1 MKNLV
6 PLGTGFFSSSI
17 FAYIDDVNLIILWAS
32 LALLWLICICM
43 TKKGRA
49 VIRIL
54 WKSIKV
60 KLVIIAWVL
69 GIAAI
74 ATAYATHP
82 EEAPRPTIN
91 EKAEYQKYTTSA
103 IQKLCDLGE
112 LIIDMNCN
120 LDSAAPELAYILP
133 TVINNYN
140 LIVTRPTTPI
150 LESIKGT
157 LQIKM
162 IGYKKFTS
170 RGIRLIKA
178 LQRDLG
184 PRYESVIESDGT
196 DHTLKITYTGKP
208 WDNEHLCNLPV
219 LEACLRERTDPA
231 VLMSIIHHTS
241 GFQMNYQGKKNMS
254 GLLALDTGKGLEQIS
269 IGAHRLKIALATS
282 PSLADAVAQFYPEA
296 EHRNRF
302 ENWRK
307 DPQKHYWVGQVLTD
321 IQYYRSNGMT
331 LKPRKRME

>member
-1 MKNLV
+1 MNLV
-6 PLGTGFFSSSI
+6 F
-17 FAYIDDVNLIILWAS
+17 LWAGI
-32 LALLWLICICM
+32 ALLWLICICM

-49 VIRIL
+49 VIRIFCR
-54 WKSIKV
+54 SIKV
-60 KLVIIAWVL
+60 KLIIIAWVL

-82 EEAPRPTIN
+82 EEEPRPTID
-91 EKAEYQKYTTSA
+91 EQLEYQKYTTSA
-103 IQKLCDLGE
+103 IQKLCDQGE

-120 LDSAAPELAYILP
+120 LDSAAAELAYILP

-140 LIVTRPTTPI
+140 LVVTRPTTPI
-150 LESIKGT
+150 LEKIKDT

-162 IGYKKFTS
+162 IGYKKFKN

-184 PRYESVIESDGT
+184 IRYELSIMSDST
-196 DHTLKITYTGKP
+196 DHTLIITYNSKP
-208 WDNEHLCNLPV
+208 WDSEHLCNLPV

-241 GFQMNYQGKKNMS
+241 GFQMNYQGKNNTS
-254 GLLALDTGKGLEQIS
+254 GLLALDTGKGLEQIG
-269 IGAHRLKIALATS
+269 IGAHRLKTALATS
-282 PSLADAVAQFYPEA
+282 PTLADAIAQFYPDA

-331 LKPRKRME
+331 LKPRKRERAE

>member
-1 MKNLV
+1 
-6 PLGTGFFSSSI
+6 
-17 FAYIDDVNLIILWAS
+17 VNLLFLWIALAII
-32 LALLWLICICM
+32 WLICICM

-54 WKSIKV
+54 WKSLKV
-60 KLVIIAWVL
+60 KLIIIAWIL

-74 ATAYATHP
+74 TMAYATHP
-82 EEAPRPTIN
+82 EEAPRPTID
-91 EKAEYQKYTTSA
+91 EHREYQKYTTSA
-103 IQKLCDLGE
+103 IQKLCDQGE
-112 LIIDMNCN
+112 LIIDMNCD

-133 TVINNYN
+133 TILSNYN

-150 LESIKGT
+150 LESIKDT

-162 IGYKKFTS
+162 IGYKKFKN

-184 PRYESVIESDGT
+184 LRYESVIESDET
-196 DHTLKITYTGKP
+196 DHTLKVTYNGKP

-231 VLMSIIHHTS
+231 ILMSIIHHTS
-241 GFQMNYQGKKNMS
+241 GFQMNYQGKNNTS
-254 GLLALDTGKGLEQIS
+254 GLLALDTGKGLEQVN
-269 IGAHRLKIALATS
+269 IGAARLKRALVLS
-282 PSLADAVAQFYPEA
+282 PTLADAVAQFYPDA
-296 EHRNRF
+296 EHRNKF

-331 LKPRKRME
+331 LAKRQRAE

>member
-1 MKNLV
+1 MNL
-6 PLGTGFFSSSI
+6 FFLWI
-17 FAYIDDVNLIILWAS
+17 GIAILWP
-32 LALLWLICICM
+32 ICICM
-43 TKKGRA
+43 TQKGRA

-60 KLVIIAWVL
+60 KLILIAWIL

-82 EEAPRPTIN
+82 EEEPRPTID
-91 EKAEYQKYTTSA
+91 EQQEYQKYTTSA

-140 LIVTRPTTPI
+140 FIVTRPTTPI
-150 LESIKGT
+150 LEAIKDT

-184 PRYESVIESDGT
+184 IRYESVIISDST
-196 DHTLKITYTGKP
+196 THTLKITYLGKP

-231 VLMSIIHHTS
+231 ILMSIIHHTS
-241 GFQMNYQGKKNMS
+241 GFQMNYYGKNNAS
-254 GLLALDTGKGLEQIS
+254 GLLALDTGKGLEQID
-269 IGAHRLKIALATS
+269 IGAHRLKTALATS
-282 PSLADAVAQFYPEA
+282 PTLADAVAQFYPNA
-296 EHRNRF
+296 EHRNKF
-302 ENWRK
+302 EN
-307 DPQKHYWVGQVLTD
+307 
-321 IQYYRSNGMT
+321 
-331 LKPRKRME
+331 

>member
-1 MKNLV
+1 MNL
-6 PLGTGFFSSSI
+6 LFLWI
-17 FAYIDDVNLIILWAS
+17 ALAII
-32 LALLWLICICM
+32 WLICICM

-54 WKSIKV
+54 WKSLKV
-60 KLVIIAWVL
+60 KLIIIAWIL

-74 ATAYATHP
+74 TMAYATHP
-82 EEAPRPTIN
+82 EEAPRPTID
-91 EKAEYQKYTTSA
+91 EHREYQKYTTSA
-103 IQKLCDLGE
+103 IQKLCDQGE
-112 LIIDMNCN
+112 LIIDMNCD

-133 TVINNYN
+133 TILSNYN

-150 LESIKGT
+150 LESIKDT

-162 IGYKKFTS
+162 IGYKKFKN

-184 PRYESVIESDGT
+184 LRYESVIESDET
-196 DHTLKITYTGKP
+196 DHTLKVTYNGKP

-231 VLMSIIHHTS
+231 ILMSIIHHTS
-241 GFQMNYQGKKNMS
+241 GFQMNYQGKNNTS
-254 GLLALDTGKGLEQIS
+254 GLLALDTGKGLEQVN
-269 IGAHRLKIALATS
+269 IGAARLKRALVLS
-282 PSLADAVAQFYPEA
+282 PTLADAVAQFYPDA
-296 EHRNRF
+296 EHRNKF

-331 LKPRKRME
+331 LAKRQRAE

>member
-1 MKNLV
+1 M
-6 PLGTGFFSSSI
+6 
-17 FAYIDDVNLIILWAS
+17 NLILLWAA
-32 LALLWLICICM
+32 LAIIWFICICM

-49 VIRIL
+49 VIRIF
-54 WKSIKV
+54 WRSFKV
-60 KLVIIAWVL
+60 KMILAAWILVT
-69 GIAAI
+69 AAI
-74 ATAYATHP
+74 AIAYATHP
-82 EEAPRPTIN
+82 AEEKPAPID
-91 EKAEYQKYTTSA
+91 EQVEYQKYTTSA
-103 IQKLCDLGE
+103 IQKLCDQGE

-133 TVINNYN
+133 TFLSNYS

-162 IGYKKFTS
+162 IGYKQFKN

-184 PRYESVIESDGT
+184 PRYESVIESNDT
-196 DHTLKITYTGKP
+196 DHILKITYLGKP
-208 WDNEHLCNLPV
+208 WDNEHRCNLPV

-231 VLMSIIHHTS
+231 VLMSIIRHTS
-241 GFQMNYQGKKNMS
+241 DFQMNYQGKNNTS
-254 GLLALDTGKGLEQIS
+254 GLLALDSGKGLEQIA
-269 IGAHRLKIALATS
+269 IGAHRLKTVLTTS
-282 PSLADAVAQFYPEA
+282 PTLADAVAQFYPDA
-296 EHRNRF
+296 EHRNKF

-331 LKPRKRME
+331 LAPRKRAE

>member
-1 MKNLV
+1 
-6 PLGTGFFSSSI
+6 
-17 FAYIDDVNLIILWAS
+17 
-32 LALLWLICICM
+32 M

-49 VIRIL
+49 IIRIL
-54 WKSIKV
+54 WRSVKV
-60 KLVIIAWVL
+60 KLILIAWVL

-82 EEAPRPTIN
+82 EENPRETID
-91 EKAEYQKYTTSA
+91 EKQEYQKYTTSA
-103 IQKLCDLGE
+103 IQKLCDQGE
-112 LIIDMNCN
+112 LMIDMKCD
-120 LDSAAPELAYILP
+120 LDSAAPELAYIIP
-133 TVINNYN
+133 TIINNYN

-150 LESIKGT
+150 LESIKDT

-162 IGYKKFTS
+162 IGYKKFKN

-178 LQRDLG
+178 LQSDLG
-184 PRYESVIESDGT
+184 PRYESMIESNET

-241 GFQMNYQGKKNMS
+241 GFQMNYQGKNNTS
-254 GLLALDTGKGLEQIS
+254 GLLALDSGVGLEQINT
-269 IGAHRLKIALATS
+269 GARRLKKALATS
-282 PSLADAVAQFYPEA
+282 PTLADAIAQFYPET

-331 LKPRKRME
+331 LAPRRRAD

>member
-1 MKNLV
+1 
-6 PLGTGFFSSSI
+6 
-17 FAYIDDVNLIILWAS
+17 
-32 LALLWLICICM
+32 M
-43 TKKGRA
+43 TKKCCA

-54 WKSIKV
+54 WRSIKV
-60 KLVIIAWVL
+60 KLTIIVCAL

-74 ATAYATHP
+74 TTAYATHP
-82 EEAPRPTIN
+82 EEAPCPTID
-91 EKAEYQKYTTSA
+91 EQHEYQKYATSA
-103 IQKLCDLGE
+103 IQKLCDQGE
-112 LIIDMNCN
+112 LIIDMNCD
-120 LDSAAPELAYILP
+120 LDSAAPELAYIIP
-133 TVINNYN
+133 TIINNYN

-150 LESIKGT
+150 LESIKDT

-162 IGYKKFTS
+162 IGYKKFKN

-178 LQRDLG
+178 LQSDLG
-184 PRYESVIESDGT
+184 PRYESMIESNET

-241 GFQMNYQGKKNMS
+241 GFQMNYQGKNNTS
-254 GLLALDTGKGLEQIS
+254 GLLALDTGVGLEQID
-269 IGAHRLKIALATS
+269 IGAHRLKTALTTS
-282 PSLADAVAQFYPEA
+282 PTLADAIAQFYPET

-331 LKPRKRME
+331 LIPRRRAE

>member
-1 MKNLV
+1 
-6 PLGTGFFSSSI
+6 
-17 FAYIDDVNLIILWAS
+17 
-32 LALLWLICICM
+32 M

-54 WKSIKV
+54 WRSAKV
-60 KLVIIAWVL
+60 KFII
-69 GIAAI
+69 ITIFAAI
-74 ATAYATHP
+74 TAITIAYATHP
-82 EEAPRPTIN
+82 EQEPRPLID
-91 EKAEYQKYTTSA
+91 EQREYQKYTTSA
-103 IQKLCDLGE
+103 IQKLCDQGE
-112 LIIDMNCN
+112 LIIDMNCD
-120 LDSAAPELAYILP
+120 LDSAAAELAYILP
-133 TVINNYN
+133 TIINNYN

-150 LESIKGT
+150 LESIKDT

-162 IGYKKFTS
+162 IGYKKFRN

-184 PRYESVIESDGT
+184 IRYETVIESEGT

-208 WDNEHLCNLPV
+208 WDSEHLCNLPV

-241 GFQMNYQGKKNMS
+241 GFQMNYQGKNNTS
-254 GLLALDTGKGLEQIS
+254 GLLALDTGKGLEQID
-269 IGAHRLKIALATS
+269 IGARRLKKILTTS
-282 PSLADAVAQFYPEA
+282 PTLADAVAQFYPNA
-296 EHRNRF
+296 EHRNKF
-302 ENWRK
+302 ENWRN

-331 LKPRKRME
+331 LAPRKRAE

>member
-1 MKNLV
+1 MNL
-6 PLGTGFFSSSI
+6 FFLWI
-17 FAYIDDVNLIILWAS
+17 GIAILWP
-32 LALLWLICICM
+32 ICICM
-43 TKKGRA
+43 TQKGRA

-60 KLVIIAWVL
+60 KLILIAWIL

-82 EEAPRPTIN
+82 EEEPRPTID
-91 EKAEYQKYTTSA
+91 EQQEYQKYTTSA

-140 LIVTRPTTPI
+140 FIVTRPTTPI
-150 LESIKGT
+150 LEAIKDT

-184 PRYESVIESDGT
+184 IRYESVIISDST
-196 DHTLKITYTGKP
+196 THTLKITYLGKP

-231 VLMSIIHHTS
+231 ILMSIIHHTS
-241 GFQMNYQGKKNMS
+241 GFQMNYHGKNNAS
-254 GLLALDTGKGLEQIS
+254 GLLALDTGKGLEQID
-269 IGAHRLKIALATS
+269 IGAHRLKKALVTS
-282 PSLADAVAQFYPEA
+282 PTLADAIAQFYPET

-331 LKPRKRME
+331 LAKRQRAE

>member
-1 MKNLV
+1 MNLV
-6 PLGTGFFSSSI
+6 F
-17 FAYIDDVNLIILWAS
+17 LWIG
-32 LALLWLICICM
+32 LAILWLICICM

-49 VIRIL
+49 VIRIF
-54 WKSIKV
+54 WRSIKV
-60 KLVIIAWVL
+60 KLALIAWIL

-82 EEAPRPTIN
+82 EEEPRPTID
-91 EKAEYQKYTTSA
+91 EQQEYQKYTTSA

-112 LIIDMNCN
+112 LIIDMNCD

-140 LIVTRPTTPI
+140 FIVTRPTTPI
-150 LESIKGT
+150 LESIKDT

-184 PRYESVIESDGT
+184 IRYESVIISDST
-196 DHTLKITYTGKP
+196 THTLKITYLGKP

-231 VLMSIIHHTS
+231 ILMSIIHHTS
-241 GFQMNYQGKKNMS
+241 GFQMNYQGKNNTS
-254 GLLALDTGKGLEQIS
+254 GLLALDTGIGLEQID
-269 IGAHRLKIALATS
+269 IGAHRLKKVLASS
-282 PSLADAVAQFYPEA
+282 PTLADAIAQFYPET

-331 LKPRKRME
+331 LAKRQRAE

>member
-1 MKNLV
+1 M
-6 PLGTGFFSSSI
+6 
-17 FAYIDDVNLIILWAS
+17 NLILLWTA
-32 LALLWLICICM
+32 LALIWLICICM

-54 WKSIKV
+54 WRNIKV
-60 KLVIIAWVL
+60 KLAIIVWIL

-82 EEAPRPTIN
+82 EEDPRPTIN
-91 EKAEYQKYTTSA
+91 EQLEYQKYTTSA
-103 IQKLCDLGE
+103 IQKLCNQGE
-112 LIIDMNCN
+112 LIIDMNCD
-120 LDSAAPELAYILP
+120 LDSAAPELAYIIP
-133 TVINNYN
+133 TIINNYN

-162 IGYKKFTS
+162 IGYKQFKN

-184 PRYESVIESDGT
+184 PRYDAVIESDNT
-196 DHTLKITYTGKP
+196 DHTLKITYLGKP

-231 VLMSIIHHTS
+231 VLMSIIQHTS
-241 GFQMNYQGKKNMS
+241 GFQMNYQGKNNTS
-254 GLLALDTGKGLEQIS
+254 GLLALDTGKGLEQID
-269 IGAHRLKIALATS
+269 IGARRLKKVLATS
-282 PSLADAVAQFYPEA
+282 PTLADAVAQFYPET

-331 LKPRKRME
+331 LAKRKRVE

>member
-1 MKNLV
+1 
-6 PLGTGFFSSSI
+6 
-17 FAYIDDVNLIILWAS
+17 
-32 LALLWLICICM
+32 M

-49 VIRIL
+49 IIRIL
-54 WKSIKV
+54 WRSVKV
-60 KLVIIAWVL
+60 KLILIAWVL

-82 EEAPRPTIN
+82 EENPRETID
-91 EKAEYQKYTTSA
+91 EKQEYQKYTTSA
-103 IQKLCDLGE
+103 IQKLCDQGE
-112 LIIDMNCN
+112 LIIDMNCD
-120 LDSAAPELAYILP
+120 LDSAAPELAYIIP
-133 TVINNYN
+133 TIINNYN

-150 LESIKGT
+150 LESIKDT

-162 IGYKKFTS
+162 IGYKKFKN

-178 LQRDLG
+178 LQSDLG
-184 PRYESVIESDGT
+184 PRYESMIESNET

-241 GFQMNYQGKKNMS
+241 GFQMNYQGKNNTS
-254 GLLALDTGKGLEQIS
+254 GLLALDSGVGLEQINT
-269 IGAHRLKIALATS
+269 GAQRLKKALATS
-282 PSLADAVAQFYPEA
+282 PTLADAIAQFYPET

-331 LKPRKRME
+331 LAPRRRAD

>member
-1 MKNLV
+1 
-6 PLGTGFFSSSI
+6 
-17 FAYIDDVNLIILWAS
+17 
-32 LALLWLICICM
+32 M

-54 WKSIKV
+54 WRNIKV
-60 KLVIIAWVL
+60 KLAIIVWIL

-82 EEAPRPTIN
+82 EEDPRPTIN
-91 EKAEYQKYTTSA
+91 EQLEYQKYTTSA
-103 IQKLCDLGE
+103 IQKLCNQGE
-112 LIIDMNCN
+112 LIIDMNCD

-140 LIVTRPTTPI
+140 LVVTRPTTPI
-150 LESIKGT
+150 LETIKDT

-162 IGYKKFTS
+162 IGYKQFKN

-184 PRYESVIESDGT
+184 PRYDAVIESDNT
-196 DHTLKITYTGKP
+196 DHTLKITYLGKP

-231 VLMSIIHHTS
+231 VLMSIIQHTS
-241 GFQMNYQGKKNMS
+241 GFQMNYQGKNNTS
-254 GLLALDTGKGLEQIS
+254 GLLALDTGKGLEQID
-269 IGAHRLKIALATS
+269 IGARRLKKTLAAS
-282 PSLADAVAQFYPEA
+282 PTLADAVAQFYPDT
-296 EHRNRF
+296 EHRNKF

-331 LKPRKRME
+331 LVPRKRAE

>member
-1 MKNLV
+1 M
-6 PLGTGFFSSSI
+6 
-17 FAYIDDVNLIILWAS
+17 NLILLWAGI
-32 LALLWLICICM
+32 AIIWLLCICM
-43 TKKGRA
+43 TKKGCA

-54 WKSIKV
+54 WRSIKV
-60 KLVIIAWVL
+60 KLTIIVCAL

-74 ATAYATHP
+74 TTSYATHP
-82 EEAPRPTIN
+82 EEAPRPTID
-91 EKAEYQKYTTSA
+91 EQHEYQKYATSA
-103 IQKLCDLGE
+103 IQKLCDQGE

-120 LDSAAPELAYILP
+120 LDSAAAELAYILP

-140 LIVTRPTTPI
+140 LVVTRPTTPI
-150 LESIKGT
+150 LEKIKDT

-162 IGYKKFTS
+162 IGYKKFKN

-184 PRYESVIESDGT
+184 IRYDIDIISEDT
-196 DHTLKITYTGKP
+196 DHTLIITYNGKR
-208 WDNEHLCNLPV
+208 WDSEHLCNLPV
-219 LEACLRERTDPA
+219 LEACIRERTDPA

-241 GFQMNYQGKKNMS
+241 GFQMNYQGKNNTS
-254 GLLALDTGKGLEQIS
+254 GLLALDTGKGLEQIDL
-269 IGAHRLKIALATS
+269 GARRLKKVLASS
-282 PSLADAVAQFYPEA
+282 PTLADAVAQFYPGT

-331 LKPRKRME
+331 LKPRKRVEPQN

>member
-1 MKNLV
+1 
-6 PLGTGFFSSSI
+6 
-17 FAYIDDVNLIILWAS
+17 
-32 LALLWLICICM
+32 M

-54 WKSIKV
+54 WRSYKV
-60 KLVIIAWVL
+60 KFAIIAWVL

-82 EEAPRPTIN
+82 EEEPRPTIN
-91 EKAEYQKYTTSA
+91 EQQEYQKYTTSA
-103 IQKLCDLGE
+103 IQKLCDQGE

-133 TVINNYN
+133 TIINNYN

-150 LESIKGT
+150 LESIKGK

-162 IGYKKFTS
+162 IGYKKFRN

-184 PRYESVIESDGT
+184 IRYDIDIISEDT
-196 DHTLKITYTGKP
+196 DHTLIITYNGKR

-231 VLMSIIHHTS
+231 VLMSIIQHTS
-241 GFQMNYQGKKNMS
+241 GFQMNYQGKNNTS
-254 GLLALDTGKGLEQIS
+254 GLLALDTGKGLEQID
-269 IGAHRLKIALATS
+269 IGARRLKKALATS
-282 PSLADAVAQFYPEA
+282 PTLADAVALFYPET

-331 LKPRKRME
+331 LTPRKRQRAE

>member
-1 MKNLV
+1 
-6 PLGTGFFSSSI
+6 
-17 FAYIDDVNLIILWAS
+17 
-32 LALLWLICICM
+32 M

-54 WKSIKV
+54 WKSLKV
-60 KLVIIAWVL
+60 KLIIIAWIL

-74 ATAYATHP
+74 TMAYATHP
-82 EEAPRPTIN
+82 EEAPRPTID
-91 EKAEYQKYTTSA
+91 EHREYQKYTTSA
-103 IQKLCDLGE
+103 IQKLCDQGE
-112 LIIDMNCN
+112 LIIDMNCD

-133 TVINNYN
+133 TILSNYN

-150 LESIKGT
+150 LESIKDT

-162 IGYKKFTS
+162 IGYKKFKN

-184 PRYESVIESDGT
+184 LRYESVIESDET
-196 DHTLKITYTGKP
+196 DHTLKVTYNGKP

-231 VLMSIIHHTS
+231 ILMSIIHHTS
-241 GFQMNYQGKKNMS
+241 GFQMNYQGKNNTS
-254 GLLALDTGKGLEQIS
+254 GLLALDTGKGLEQVN
-269 IGAHRLKIALATS
+269 IGAARLKRALVLS
-282 PSLADAVAQFYPEA
+282 PTLADAVAQFYPDA
-296 EHRNRF
+296 EHRNKF

-331 LKPRKRME
+331 LAKRQRAE

>member
-1 MKNLV
+1 
-6 PLGTGFFSSSI
+6 
-17 FAYIDDVNLIILWAS
+17 VNLLFLWIALAII
-32 LALLWLICICM
+32 WLICICM

-54 WKSIKV
+54 WKSLKV
-60 KLVIIAWVL
+60 KLIIIAWIL

-74 ATAYATHP
+74 TMAYATHP
-82 EEAPRPTIN
+82 EEAPRPTID
-91 EKAEYQKYTTSA
+91 EHREYQKYTTSA
-103 IQKLCDLGE
+103 IQKLCDQGE
-112 LIIDMNCN
+112 LIIDMNCD

-133 TVINNYN
+133 TILSNYN

-150 LESIKGT
+150 LESIKDT

-162 IGYKKFTS
+162 IGYKKFKN

-184 PRYESVIESDGT
+184 LRYESVIESDET
-196 DHTLKITYTGKP
+196 DHTLKVTYNGKP

-231 VLMSIIHHTS
+231 ILMSIIHHTS
-241 GFQMNYQGKKNMS
+241 GFQMNYQGKNNTS
-254 GLLALDTGKGLEQIS
+254 GLLALDTGKGLEQVN
-269 IGAHRLKIALATS
+269 IGAARLKRALILS
-282 PSLADAVAQFYPEA
+282 PTLADAVAQFYPDA
-296 EHRNRF
+296 EHRNKF

-331 LKPRKRME
+331 LTKRQRAE

>member
-1 MKNLV
+1 MLF
-6 PLGTGFFSSSI
+6 LWI
-17 FAYIDDVNLIILWAS
+17 ALAII
-32 LALLWLICICM
+32 WLICICM

-54 WKSIKV
+54 WKSLKV
-60 KLVIIAWVL
+60 KLIIIAWIL

-74 ATAYATHP
+74 TMAYATHP
-82 EEAPRPTIN
+82 EEAPRPTID
-91 EKAEYQKYTTSA
+91 EHREYQKYTTSA
-103 IQKLCDLGE
+103 IQKLCDQGE
-112 LIIDMNCN
+112 LIIDMNCD

-133 TVINNYN
+133 TILSNYN

-150 LESIKGT
+150 LESIKDT

-162 IGYKKFTS
+162 IGYKKFKN

-178 LQRDLG
+178 LQSDLG
-184 PRYESVIESDGT
+184 LRYESVIESDGT

-231 VLMSIIHHTS
+231 ILMSIIHHTS
-241 GFQMNYQGKKNMS
+241 GFQMNYQGKNNTS
-254 GLLALDTGKGLEQIS
+254 GLLALDTGKGLEQVN
-269 IGAHRLKIALATS
+269 IGAARLKRALVLS
-282 PSLADAVAQFYPEA
+282 PTLADAVAQFYPDA
-296 EHRNRF
+296 EHRNKF

-331 LKPRKRME
+331 LAKRQRAE

>member
-1 MKNLV
+1 
-6 PLGTGFFSSSI
+6 
-17 FAYIDDVNLIILWAS
+17 
-32 LALLWLICICM
+32 M

-49 VIRIL
+49 IIRIL
-54 WKSIKV
+54 WRSVKV
-60 KLVIIAWVL
+60 KLILIAWVL

-82 EEAPRPTIN
+82 EENPRETID
-91 EKAEYQKYTTSA
+91 EKQEYQKYTTSA
-103 IQKLCDLGE
+103 IQKLCDQGE
-112 LIIDMNCN
+112 LIIDMNCD
-120 LDSAAPELAYILP
+120 LDSAAPELAYIIP
-133 TVINNYN
+133 TIINNYN

-150 LESIKGT
+150 LESIKDT

-162 IGYKKFTS
+162 IGYKKFKN

-178 LQRDLG
+178 LQSDLG
-184 PRYESVIESDGT
+184 PRYESMIESNET

-241 GFQMNYQGKKNMS
+241 GFQMNYQGKNNTS
-254 GLLALDTGKGLEQIS
+254 GLLALDSGVGLEQINT
-269 IGAHRLKIALATS
+269 GARRLKKALATS
-282 PSLADAVAQFYPEA
+282 PTLADAIAQFYPET

-331 LKPRKRME
+331 LAPRRRAD

>member
-1 MKNLV
+1 
-6 PLGTGFFSSSI
+6 
-17 FAYIDDVNLIILWAS
+17 
-32 LALLWLICICM
+32 M

-54 WKSIKV
+54 WKSLKV
-60 KLVIIAWVL
+60 KLIIIAWIL

-74 ATAYATHP
+74 TMAYATHP
-82 EEAPRPTIN
+82 EEAPRPTID
-91 EKAEYQKYTTSA
+91 EHREYQKYTTSA
-103 IQKLCDLGE
+103 IQKLCDQGE
-112 LIIDMNCN
+112 LIIDMNCD

-133 TVINNYN
+133 TILSNYN

-150 LESIKGT
+150 LESIKDT

-162 IGYKKFTS
+162 IGYKKFKN

-184 PRYESVIESDGT
+184 LRYESVIESDET
-196 DHTLKITYTGKP
+196 DHTLKVTYNGKP

-231 VLMSIIHHTS
+231 ILMSIIHHTS
-241 GFQMNYQGKKNMS
+241 GFQMNYQGKNNTS
-254 GLLALDTGKGLEQIS
+254 GLLALDTGKGLEQVN
-269 IGAHRLKIALATS
+269 IGAARLKRALVLS
-282 PSLADAVAQFYPEA
+282 PTLADAVAQFYPDA
-296 EHRNRF
+296 EHRNKF

-331 LKPRKRME
+331 LTKRQRAE

>member
-1 MKNLV
+1 M
-6 PLGTGFFSSSI
+6 
-17 FAYIDDVNLIILWAS
+17 NLILLWAA
-32 LALLWLICICM
+32 LAIIWFICICM

-54 WKSIKV
+54 WRSLKV
-60 KLVIIAWVL
+60 KLILIAWVL

-82 EEAPRPTIN
+82 EEEPRPTID
-91 EKAEYQKYTTSA
+91 EQQEYQKYTTSA
-103 IQKLCDLGE
+103 ILKLCDQGE

-133 TVINNYN
+133 TFLSNYN
-140 LIVTRPTTPI
+140 LIVTHPTTPI
-150 LESIKGT
+150 LESIKDT
-157 LQIKM
+157 LRIKM

-184 PRYESVIESDGT
+184 TRYESTIESKET
-196 DHTLKITYTGKP
+196 DHILKITYLGKP
-208 WDNEHLCNLPV
+208 WDNEHRCNLPV

-231 VLMSIIHHTS
+231 VLMSIIRHTS
-241 GFQMNYQGKKNMS
+241 DFQMNYQGKNNTS
-254 GLLALDTGKGLEQIS
+254 GLLALDSGKGLEQIA
-269 IGAHRLKIALATS
+269 IGAHRLKTALATS
-282 PSLADAVAQFYPEA
+282 PTLADAVAQFYPDA

-331 LKPRKRME
+331 LAKRKRAE

>member
-1 MKNLV
+1 
-6 PLGTGFFSSSI
+6 
-17 FAYIDDVNLIILWAS
+17 
-32 LALLWLICICM
+32 
-43 TKKGRA
+43 
-49 VIRIL
+49 
-54 WKSIKV
+54 
-60 KLVIIAWVL
+60 
-69 GIAAI
+69 
-74 ATAYATHP
+74 
-82 EEAPRPTIN
+82 
-91 EKAEYQKYTTSA
+91 
-103 IQKLCDLGE
+103 
-112 LIIDMNCN
+112 MNCDI
-120 LDSAAPELAYILP
+120 DSAAPELAYILP

-140 LIVTRPTTPI
+140 FIVTRPTTPI
-150 LESIKGT
+150 LESIKDT

-184 PRYESVIESDGT
+184 IRYESVIISDST
-196 DHTLKITYTGKP
+196 THTLKITYLGKP

-241 GFQMNYQGKKNMS
+241 GFQMNYQGKNNTS
-254 GLLALDTGKGLEQIS
+254 GLLALDSGVGLEQID
-269 IGAHRLKIALATS
+269 IGAHRLKKALITS
-282 PSLADAVAQFYPEA
+282 PTLADAIAQFYPET

-331 LKPRKRME
+331 LAKRKRTE

>member
-1 MKNLV
+1 MNL
-6 PLGTGFFSSSI
+6 LFLWI
-17 FAYIDDVNLIILWAS
+17 ALAII
-32 LALLWLICICM
+32 WLICICM
-43 TKKGRA
+43 TQKGRA

-54 WKSIKV
+54 WKSLKV
-60 KLVIIAWVL
+60 KLIVIAWIL

-74 ATAYATHP
+74 TMAYATHP
-82 EEAPRPTIN
+82 EEAPRPTID
-91 EKAEYQKYTTSA
+91 EHREYQKYTTSA
-103 IQKLCDLGE
+103 IQKLCDQGE
-112 LIIDMNCN
+112 LIIDMNCD

-133 TVINNYN
+133 TILSNYN
-140 LIVTRPTTPI
+140 IIVTRPTTPI
-150 LESIKGT
+150 LESIKDT

-162 IGYKKFTS
+162 IGYKKFKN

-178 LQRDLG
+178 LQSDLG
-184 PRYESVIESDGT
+184 LRYESVIESDGT
-196 DHTLKITYTGKP
+196 DHTLKIIYTGKP

-231 VLMSIIHHTS
+231 ILMSIIHHIS
-241 GFQMNYQGKKNMS
+241 GFQMNYQGKNNTS
-254 GLLALDTGKGLEQIS
+254 GLLALDTGKGLEQVD
-269 IGAHRLKIALATS
+269 IGAARLKRALILS
-282 PSLADAVAQFYPEA
+282 PTLADAVAQFYPDA

-331 LKPRKRME
+331 LAKRQRAE

>member
-1 MKNLV
+1 
-6 PLGTGFFSSSI
+6 
-17 FAYIDDVNLIILWAS
+17 VNLLFLWIALAII
-32 LALLWLICICM
+32 WLICICM

-54 WKSIKV
+54 WKSLKV
-60 KLVIIAWVL
+60 KLIIIAWIL

-74 ATAYATHP
+74 TMAYATHP
-82 EEAPRPTIN
+82 EEAPRPTID
-91 EKAEYQKYTTSA
+91 EHREYQKYTTSA
-103 IQKLCDLGE
+103 IQKLCDQGE
-112 LIIDMNCN
+112 LIIDMNCD

-133 TVINNYN
+133 TILSNYN

-150 LESIKGT
+150 LESIKDT

-162 IGYKKFTS
+162 IGYKKFKN

-184 PRYESVIESDGT
+184 LRYESVIESDET
-196 DHTLKITYTGKP
+196 DHTLKVTYNGKP

-231 VLMSIIHHTS
+231 ILMSIIHHTS
-241 GFQMNYQGKKNMS
+241 GFQMNYQGKNNTS
-254 GLLALDTGKGLEQIS
+254 GLLALDTGKGLEQVN
-269 IGAHRLKIALATS
+269 IGAARLKRALVLS
-282 PSLADAVAQFYPEA
+282 PTLADAVAQFYPDA
-296 EHRNRF
+296 EHRNKF

-331 LKPRKRME
+331 LTKRQRAE